1 MLFGLKKQMKNTG
14 ELNIFPY
21 VLLNVQC
28 EIAYWYNGIFF
39 LFLFSS
45 SSLFIYLFI
54 FKSLRDFS
62 KATKLTALDIEAF
75 VQSNKFT
82 PFIKGLSRFL
92 IFEQTLFFLS
102 HTAGDLHPL

>member
-21 VLLNVQC
+21 VLLNVEC

-62 KATKLTALDIEAF
+62 KANEINSVGYWGICA
-75 VQSNKFT
+75 V
-82 PFIKGLSRFL
+82 
-92 IFEQTLFFLS
+92 EQIYTF
-102 HTAGDLHPL
+102 HKRP

>member
-1 MLFGLKKQMKNTG
+1 MWSVRLHIDTMVF
-14 ELNIFPY
+14 FSFFFS
-21 VLLNVQC
+21 LLLL
-28 EIAYWYNGIFF
+28 YF
-39 LFLFSS
+39 
-45 SSLFIYLFI
+45 FIYLFLNRCVI
-54 FKSLRDFS
+54 FLKQ
-62 KATKLTALDIEAF
+62 TKLTALDIEAF